1 MLSLRK
7 SRDFPRKYC
16 VRLFGAKLFSNTRTV
31 NRILTLSRIFSCVLN
46 VFLTGIIKHAEAERQ
61 RKIEEERRAKLDEIA
76 EKQRQRERELE
87 EKERQRREA
96 LLGRSTDGPSRPS
109 EPVGSRP
116 SEPVA
121 TAPAAA
127 AAATGAGAPPAAGKY
142 VPRFR
147 RPEVSAQAP
156 PAEPD
161 RWGSSRQ
168 DDRTSQP
175 SDRWRSDDRKPSF
188 GAGGGSKSTWSS
200 SRVPPRGGGS
210 AR

>member
-1 MLSLRK
+1 M
-7 SRDFPRKYC
+7 
-16 VRLFGAKLFSNTRTV
+16 
-31 NRILTLSRIFSCVLN
+31 
-46 VFLTGIIKHAEAERQ
+46 FLTGIIKHAEAERQ

-156 PAEPD
+156 SAEPD